1 MGNVNSKWIN
11 IVFCIDESG
20 SMWGSR
26 DEVTSGFKKMIDEQK
41 EVKDGKVTVSLFTF
55 NSDVKTCFVGK
66 DINDIGEFEYNP
78 SSMTRMNDGIG
89 TAIDS
94 VGKWLYERDKN
105 NEEMPQKTMFVLF
118 TDGMENSSQEY
129 TLKQVQDKIKEQTEK
144 YSWEFVYQGVDITTS
159 KAADE
164 LGFKYKT
171 YGSRE
176 DFSNNYNIVNK
187 TLTAWRASSLAGA
200 SVDEANAV
208 FCSTLNEEAMEN
220 TSRYEKKLG
229 KKISKV

>member
-1 MGNVNSKWIN
+1 
-11 IVFCIDESG
+11 
-20 SMWGSR
+20 
-26 DEVTSGFKKMIDEQK
+26 
-41 EVKDGKVTVSLFTF
+41 
-55 NSDVKTCFVGK
+55 
-66 DINDIGEFEYNP
+66 
-78 SSMTRMNDGIG
+78 
-89 TAIDS
+89 
-94 VGKWLYERDKN
+94 
-105 NEEMPQKTMFVLF
+105 
-118 TDGMENSSQEY
+118 MENSSQEY

-187 TLTAWRASSLAGA
+187 TLNAWRASSLAGA

-208 FCSTLNEEAMEN
+208 FCSTLNEETMEN
-220 TSRYEKKLG
+220 TTKYEKKLG